1 MKRSLASTS
10 SDAKRRKVKHEGAKV
25 VTKLK
30 CRVCTKYKERIYH
43 LGLHRQELVD
53 WFRLKIMEGDI
64 HSDQR
69 IVGRKNFND
78 KWITSGA
85 DELRTWLIMASLTNT
100 CMQ

>member
-69 IVGRKNFND
+69 IVGRKNFQRQVD
-78 KWITSGA
+78 HEWS
-85 DELRTWLIMASLTNT
+85 
-100 CMQ
+100 